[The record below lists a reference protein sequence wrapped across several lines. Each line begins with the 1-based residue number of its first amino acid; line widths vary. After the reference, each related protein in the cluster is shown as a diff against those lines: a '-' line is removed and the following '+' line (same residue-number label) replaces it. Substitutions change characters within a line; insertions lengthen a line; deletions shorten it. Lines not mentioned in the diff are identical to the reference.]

1 MRGIVLALAT
11 LPGAAAGDGLGLTPA
26 DRAAFGA
33 EVRALLLDEP
43 EIVARALRGP
53 DPYAAEIASD
63 LALIADHADRLFD
76 PGATHLL
83 GDSGPVA
90 LAVFAP
96 PDSATAT
103 RLDSFAR
110 TRGLRIALHP
120 PARTAALMQ
129 ALTLDTV
136 PSYVFPRIMVRGAV
150 PSAVL
155 DRYLAQ

>member
-1 MRGIVLALAT
+1 MRGIVLALAA
-11 LPGAAAGDGLGLTPA
+11 LPGAAIGDGLGLTPA

-76 PGATHLL
+76 PATAHLL
-83 GDSGPVA
+83 GDTGPVA
-90 LAVFAP
+90 MAVFAP
-96 PDSATAT
+96 PDSATAAE
-103 RLDSFAR
+103 LDDFAR
-110 TRGLRIALHP
+110 ARGLRIALHP
-120 PARTAALMQ
+120 PAQNADLMQ

-136 PSYVFPRIMVRGAV
+136 PSYVFPQIMVRGAV
-150 PSAVL
+150 PPTVL

>member
-1 MRGIVLALAT
+1 MRGIVVVLAA
-11 LPGAAAGDGLGLTPA
+11 LPGAAIGGGLELTPA

-53 DPYAAEIASD
+53 DPYAEEIASD
-63 LALIADHADRLFD
+63 LALIADHAGRLFD

-83 GDSGPVA
+83 GDIGPVA
-90 LAVFAP
+90 MAVFAP
-96 PDSATAT
+96 PDSATAAE
-103 RLDSFAR
+103 LDDFAR
-110 TRGLRIALHP
+110 DRGLRIALHP
-120 PARTAALMQ
+120 PAQNAELMA

-136 PSYVFPRIMVRGAV
+136 PSYVFPRLMVRGAV